1 MTCPGNPDYGPP
13 PNISDDLK
21 RTTAHRWCLAPIIP
35 MSLFSTTIHLYRDAL
50 RATGRSLVRGWLV
63 ILAVIVFTMIMWF
76 AGTVARPLGMVGGF
90 VLGAVNALLIGATL
104 SLIEQA
110 IKGVRG
116 TTGRDILDSMGH
128 YFWDVI
134 SVGFV
139 LWIPTML
146 LDTSLRANPDSQF
159 LVTACLLLV
168 FILLNPAPEVIY
180 LTRHD
185 SPLDV
190 LKRSYDFVLENW
202 IEWFLPMALILAPLG
217 LSLFFKLSS
226 RLGRGAGLDFVQLLL
241 VPFTVLT
248 AWLTDLGIS
257 AELTGGMALLLTPP
271 VTVGM
276 LLFRGH
282 LFIALTSTSRRQR
295 MYQSQFHDSAR

>member
-1 MTCPGNPDYGPP
+1 
-13 PNISDDLK
+13 
-21 RTTAHRWCLAPIIP
+21 
-35 MSLFSTTIHLYRDAL
+35 MSLISTTILLYRDAL
-50 RATGRSLVRGWLV
+50 RATGRSLMRGWP
-63 ILAVIVFTMIMWF
+63 IIPAVIGFTIIMWL
-76 AGTVARPLGMVGGF
+76 AGTIARPLGMVGGF
-90 VLGAVNALLIGATL
+90 ILGAVNAFLIGATL
-104 SLIEQA
+104 SLIDQA
-110 IKGVRG
+110 IKGMRVM
-116 TTGRDILDSMGH
+116 TIRDILDSMGH

-226 RLGRGAGLDFVQLLL
+226 RLGRGAGLDFIQLLL
-241 VPFTVLT
+241 VPFTVLS

-257 AELTGGMALLLTPP
+257 AEVTASMALLLTPP
-271 VTVGM
+271 LTVGM

-282 LFIALTSTSRRQR
+282 LFIALTSSSRRQR
-295 MYQSQFHDSAR
+295 LYQSRFHDSDR

>member
-1 MTCPGNPDYGPP
+1 MLTIFN
-13 PNISDDLK
+13 
-21 RTTAHRWCLAPIIP
+21 
-35 MSLFSTTIHLYRDAL
+35 STLRLYREAL
-50 RATGRSLVRGWLV
+50 HATWRSLIRGWFV
-63 ILAVIVFTMIMWF
+63 ILAVIVFTLLMMLAHQI
-76 AGTVARPLGMVGGF
+76 ARPLGMLGGF
-90 VLGAVNALLIGATL
+90 LLGAVNALLIGATL
-104 SLIEQA
+104 SLIEQSVKGMRA
-110 IKGVRG
+110 IAMQDV
-116 TTGRDILDSMGH
+116 LESMGH

-159 LVTACLLLV
+159 LVMACLLLV

-190 LKRSYDFVLENW
+190 LKRSYDFVLDNW
-202 IEWFLPMALILAPLG
+202 IEWFLPMALVLAPLG

-226 RLGRGAGLDFVQLLL
+226 QLGRGAGLDFIQLVL
-241 VPFTVLT
+241 VPFTILS

-257 AELTGGMALLLTPP
+257 PSLTGMMALLLTPP
-271 VTVGM
+271 LMVGM

-282 LFIALTSTSRRQR
+282 LFSALSSTSRSTTRLSIAISR
-295 MYQSQFHDSAR
+295 LSSLGCHSILTRTASCFCII

>member
-1 MTCPGNPDYGPP
+1 MVRLRSSRFQDAKKAACPLAVFP
-13 PNISDDLK
+13 IS
-21 RTTAHRWCLAPIIP
+21 H
-35 MSLFSTTIHLYRDAL
+35 MSMSVFTSTIHLYRDAL
-50 RATGRSLVRGWLV
+50 HATGRSLARGWFV
-63 ILAVIVFTMIMWF
+63 ILAVIAFTVMMWL
-76 AGTVARPLGMVGGF
+76 AGVVARPLGMVGGF
-90 VLGAVNALLIGATL
+90 IMGAVNALLIGATL

-110 IKGVRG
+110 IKGMRRLTVRD
-116 TTGRDILDSMGH
+116 TFDSMGH

-159 LVTACLLLV
+159 LVAACLLLV

-180 LTRHD
+180 LTRHE
-185 SPLDV
+185 STLDV
-190 LKRSYDFVLENW
+190 LKRSYDFVMENW

-226 RLGRGAGLDFVQLLL
+226 RLGRGAGLDFIQLLL

-257 AELTGGMALLLTPP
+257 AELTGAVALLLTPP
-271 VTVGM
+271 LAVGM

-282 LFIALTSTSRRQR
+282 LFVALTATSRRQR
-295 MYQSQFHDSAR
+295 LYQSQFKNAPR

>member
-1 MTCPGNPDYGPP
+1 
-13 PNISDDLK
+13 
-21 RTTAHRWCLAPIIP
+21 
-35 MSLFSTTIHLYRDAL
+35 MSLFFTTIQLYHDAL

-63 ILAVIVFTMIMWF
+63 ILAVIVFTVIMWF

-90 VLGAVNALLIGATL
+90 VMGAVNALLIGATL

-110 IKGVRG
+110 IKGMRG
-116 TTGRDILDSMGH
+116 ITFRDALDSMGH

-146 LDTSLRANPDSQF
+146 LDSSLRANPDSQF

-202 IEWFLPMALILAPLG
+202 IEWFLPMALVLAPLG

-226 RLGRGAGLDFVQLLL
+226 RLGRGAGLDFIQLLL

-248 AWLTDLGIS
+248 AWLAELGIS
-257 AELTGGMALLLTPP
+257 AELSGGMALLLTPP
-271 VTVGM
+271 LTVGM

-282 LFIALTSTSRRQR
+282 LFVALTSTSRRQR
-295 MYQSQFHDSAR
+295 TYHSNFHDSAR

>member
-1 MTCPGNPDYGPP
+1 
-13 PNISDDLK
+13 
-21 RTTAHRWCLAPIIP
+21 
-35 MSLFSTTIHLYRDAL
+35 MSLFATTILLYRDAL
-50 RATGRSLVRGWLV
+50 RATGRSLLRGWLV

-76 AGTVARPLGMVGGF
+76 AGTVVRPLGMVGGF

-110 IKGVRG
+110 IKGMRGITVR
-116 TTGRDILDSMGH
+116 DVLDSMGH

-226 RLGRGAGLDFVQLLL
+226 RLGRGAGLDFIQLLL

-257 AELTGGMALLLTPP
+257 AEVTGGLALLLTPP
-271 VTVGM
+271 LTIGM

-282 LFIALTSTSRRQR
+282 LFVALSATSRRQR
-295 MYQSQFHDSAR
+295 LYQSQFHDAAR

>member
-1 MTCPGNPDYGPP
+1 MLTVV
-13 PNISDDLK
+13 
-21 RTTAHRWCLAPIIP
+21 T
-35 MSLFSTTIHLYRDAL
+35 STLHLYREAL
-50 RATGRSLVRGWLV
+50 HATSRSLIRGWMA
-63 ILAVIVFTMIMWF
+63 IPAVIVFTLLMLLAYQI
-76 AGTVARPLGMVGGF
+76 ARPLGMLGGF
-90 VLGAVNALLIGATL
+90 LLGAVNACLIGATL
-104 SLIEQA
+104 SVIEQA
-110 IKGVRG
+110 IKGMRAITIGDV
-116 TTGRDILDSMGH
+116 IESMGH

-190 LKRSYDFVLENW
+190 LKRSYDFVLDNW
-202 IEWFLPMALILAPLG
+202 IEWFLPMALVLAPLG

-226 RLGRGAGLDFVQLLL
+226 QLGRGAGLDFIQLVF
-241 VPFTVLT
+241 VPFTVLS
-248 AWLTDLGIS
+248 AWLTDFGIS
-257 AELTGGMALLLTPP
+257 AELTGMIALLLTPP
-271 VTVGM
+271 LMVGM
-276 LLFRGH
+276 LIFRGH
-282 LFIALTSTSRRQR
+282 LFVALSATSRRQR
-295 MYQSQFHDSAR
+295 LYQSQFHDSAR

>member
-1 MTCPGNPDYGPP
+1 M
-13 PNISDDLK
+13 
-21 RTTAHRWCLAPIIP
+21 LA
-35 MSLFSTTIHLYRDAL
+35 LLTVTLQLYRDAL
-50 RATGRSLVRGWLV
+50 HATGRSLVRAWV
-63 ILAVIVFTMIMWF
+63 VVLAVVVFTLLMWF
-76 AGTVARPLGMVGGF
+76 AGMVARPLGIAGGF
-90 VLGAVNALLIGATL
+90 LLGAVNALLIGATL

-110 IKGVRG
+110 VKGLRGITVR
-116 TTGRDILDSMGH
+116 DVIDSLGH

-159 LVTACLLLV
+159 LVAACLLLV

-180 LTRHD
+180 LQRHD

-190 LKRSYDFVLENW
+190 LKRSYDFVIDNW
-202 IEWFLPMALILAPLG
+202 IEWFLPMALVLAPLG
-217 LSLFFKLSS
+217 FSLFVKLSS
-226 RLGRGAGLDFVQLLL
+226 RLGRGAGLDFIQLLL

-257 AELTGGMALLLTPP
+257 PEITGTMALLLTPP
-271 VTVGM
+271 LTVGM

-282 LFIALTSTSRRQR
+282 LFVSLSSASRRQR
-295 MYQSQFHDSAR
+295 LYRSQFHDSSH

>member
-1 MTCPGNPDYGPP
+1 MLTVV
-13 PNISDDLK
+13 S
-21 RTTAHRWCLAPIIP
+21 
-35 MSLFSTTIHLYRDAL
+35 STIQLYRDAL
-50 RATGRSLVRGWLV
+50 HATGRSLVRGWFV
-63 ILAVIVFTMIMWF
+63 ILAVIVFTLLMMLAHQI
-76 AGTVARPLGMVGGF
+76 ARPLGMLGGF
-90 VLGAVNALLIGATL
+90 LLGAVNALLIGATL
-104 SLIEQA
+104 SLIEQC
-110 IKGVRG
+110 IKGMRTITMQDVME
-116 TTGRDILDSMGH
+116 SMGH

-159 LVTACLLLV
+159 LVMACLLLV

-190 LKRSYDFVLENW
+190 LKRSYDFVLDNW
-202 IEWFLPMALILAPLG
+202 IEWFLPMALVLAPLG

-226 RLGRGAGLDFVQLLL
+226 QLGRGAGLDFIQLVL
-241 VPFTVLT
+241 VPFTILS

-257 AELTGGMALLLTPP
+257 ASLTGMMALLLTPP
-271 VTVGM
+271 LMVGM

-282 LFIALTSTSRRQR
+282 LFSALSSTSRRQR
-295 MYQSQFHDSAR
+295 AYQSQFHDSAR

>member
-1 MTCPGNPDYGPP
+1 MKPRP
-13 PNISDDLK
+13 
-21 RTTAHRWCLAPIIP
+21 LAPWSLLRP
-35 MSLFSTTIHLYRDAL
+35 VLMSLFTSTVHLYRDAI
-50 RATGRSLVRGWLV
+50 RATGRSIMRGWV
-63 ILAVIVFTMIMWF
+63 IILAVIVFTLIMWF

-90 VLGAVNALLIGATL
+90 IMGAVNALLIGATL
-104 SLIEQA
+104 SLIAQA
-110 IKGVRG
+110 IQGLRGITVR
-116 TTGRDILDSMGH
+116 DVLDSMGH

-139 LWIPTML
+139 LWVPTML
-146 LDTSLRANPDSQF
+146 LDTSLQANPNSHF
-159 LVTACLLLV
+159 LVTACLLLI

-217 LSLFFKLSS
+217 LSLFFQLSS
-226 RLGRGAGLDFVQLLL
+226 RLGRGAGLDFIQLLL

-248 AWLTDLGIS
+248 TWLTDLGIS
-257 AELTGGMALLLTPP
+257 EELTGSMALVLTPP
-271 VTVGM
+271 LTVGM

-282 LFIALTSTSRRQR
+282 LFVALSATSRRQR
-295 MYQSQFHDSAR
+295 LYQSQFHDSAR